1 MVRQDQMTRTV
12 ARRPAS
18 LYNIKAQ
25 PLREEENGM
34 FASLDEQM
42 KVDDATAE
50 SSLRLLLWLYL
61 ACSIA
66 RFAGSRL

>member
-1 MVRQDQMTRTV
+1 
-12 ARRPAS
+12 
-18 LYNIKAQ
+18 
-25 PLREEENGM
+25 M